1 VMTVMIASK
10 EKQQRILKE
19 MHECPIGGH
28 QGVKRTYKKLKL

>member
-1 VMTVMIASK
+1 MTVMIASK